1 MKDMKKFRKNL
12 IFLLVVTAIYI
23 VLAYISRGYYTPSL
37 EVFTPL
43 WVYICWLYADKDNNK
58 YA

>member
-1 MKDMKKFRKNL
+1 MKDMKKFKGNL
-12 IFLLVVTAIYI
+12 ILLFVITAIYV